1 MKKDPDLLL
10 YKRGSQVI
18 KWVFYTFASSL
29 ALSAFT
35 LVLSSLAPLQWER
48 NIINFQSCLYY
59 NKLLYMNIYSPQQV
73 EGLLFQNPWKL
84 LSLASPSAFSSFL
97 LGKGKA
103 IIHLCNFHI
112 LLQQIP
118 HLTLSICGR
127 QLLDLFI
134 CPWSKYFNQDVSV
147 RSCPLNVMMNKERKI
162 CLTLVQNIQNAHIN
176 HWGLTQNTV
185 QGVTFF
191 RKGKLGTIT
200 YFDCF
205 I

>member
-59 NKLLYMNIYSPQQV
+59 NKLLYMNIYSPQQA
-73 EGLLFQNPWKL
+73 EGLLFQNPLKL
-84 LSLASPSAFSSFL
+84 LSLASPSAFSLFL

-147 RSCPLNVMMNKERKI
+147 RSCPLKNNPWMSWWIKKEKSASHWYKTFKM
-162 CLTLVQNIQNAHIN
+162 LT
-176 HWGLTQNTV
+176 
-185 QGVTFF
+185 
-191 RKGKLGTIT
+191 
-200 YFDCF
+200 
-205 I
+205 